1 MDQFSSEG
9 IKPALVTN
17 WDWVYLRAGADIL
30 HIFNCFFLILG
41 EQVEDFSRVC
51 EENKRLL
58 SQLEEKDKRIHLL
71 EIKVNQVIFQFT
83 KLWSILI
90 LLIHFDPFWSILIYF
105 DSFWSILIN
114 FDPFWS
120 ILILFD
126 LFQLMKDT
134 RTIAEESARYQKE
147 NSTLVKALS
156 TITSKDTPAGP
167 SSSKKT

>member
-30 HIFNCFFLILG
+30 HIFNSFFLILG

-71 EIKVNQVIFQFT
+71 EIKVNQVIFQFI

-90 LLIHFDPFWSILIYF
+90 HLDPFWSVLIHFDPFQSFLIYF
-105 DSFWSILIN
+105 SLWKILEPSPRRVRVTKKRTVHWSK
-114 FDPFWS
+114 PC
-120 ILILFD
+120 
-126 LFQLMKDT
+126 
-134 RTIAEESARYQKE
+134 
-147 NSTLVKALS
+147 
-156 TITSKDTPAGP
+156 PP
-167 SSSKKT
+167 